1 MGLSHHDVI
10 VLLLSMSV
18 MLIFSR
24 LASEIG
30 RMAKLPV
37 VMGEIVVGI
46 LLGPTVFGAMAPE
59 TSAWI
64 FPDVGNASIALEGI
78 IKISVIM
85 MLFVAGME
93 VQLPLVLKQGKAAI
107 STSFFSMLIPFGLG
121 FYWAYFK
128 PGFFDFHE
136 NDPLLFSL
144 FIGTALSI
152 SALPV
157 IARILIDMGIFRTR
171 IGLIIIASAMF
182 NDLLGWL
189 IFSFIL
195 ASFQQSDFSNVWF
208 TIAYI
213 FGFGVFMLTIGKN
226 ILNRALPWIQTKL
239 SWPGGVLSIS
249 LGICFL
255 SAAFTEIIGI
265 HAILGAF
272 IAGIA
277 VGDSVHLREEA
288 REIIHQ
294 FVTNIF
300 APLFFVSIGLKVNF
314 HAFFDLNLVL
324 GILVLSYLGKIIGAF
339 IGARI
344 GGFPNRESLAIGF
357 GLNARGA
364 MEIILGTLALNAGLI
379 NEKIFVAL
387 VIMALVTS
395 LTSGP
400 MIRLLVPG
408 VLSSNKPN

>member
-24 LASEIG
+24 LASELG
-30 RMAKLPV
+30 RTIKLPV

-46 LLGPTVFGAMAPE
+46 LLGPTIFGSLAPD
-59 TSAWI
+59 TASWI
-64 FPDVGNASIALEGI
+64 FPDRGNASIALEGI

-93 VQLPLVLKQGKAAI
+93 VQLPLVLKQGRAAI
-107 STSFFSMLIPFGLG
+107 STSFFSMLVPFGLG
-121 FYWAYFK
+121 FYWA
-128 PGFFDFHE
+128 FFRPDFFEYHTG
-136 NDPLLFSL
+136 DPLLFSL
-144 FIGTALSI
+144 FVGTALSI

-171 IGLIIIASAMF
+171 IGSIIIASAMF

-195 ASFQQSDFSNVWF
+195 ASFQQSDLTNVWI
-208 TIAYI
+208 TIASI
-213 FGFGVFMLTIGKN
+213 FGFGIFMLTIGKN
-226 ILNRALPWIQTKL
+226 ILNRTLPWIQTRL

-249 LGICFL
+249 LGVCFL
-255 SAAFTEIIGI
+255 SAAFTEIAGI

-314 HAFFDLNLVL
+314 HTHFDWSLVL
-324 GILVLSYLGKIIGAF
+324 GILGLSYLGKILGAF
-339 IGARI
+339 IGSRI
-344 GGFPNRESLAIGF
+344 GGFPNREALAIGF

-379 NEKIFVAL
+379 NEKLFVAL

-408 VLSSNKPN
+408 VLSGNK